1 MGKTARWFKG
11 LLGFKKSS
19 EIQSRVSEGDSGDC
33 NLRTD
38 PVWLRTFLTD
48 TEKEQNKHAI
58 AVATATAKAADA
70 AVSAAKAAAAV
81 VRLTGEGRAGDIN
94 NREEHWAAMQIQKV
108 FRGSLVISTFSK
120 FVCFPSSIRFWQ
132 MGIVKIRIFD

>member
-11 LLGFKKSS
+11 LLGFKKNS
-19 EIQSRVSEGDSGDC
+19 ERQSRVSAGDSGDC

-38 PVWLRTFLTD
+38 PVWLRNFLTD

-58 AVATATAKAADA
+58 AVATATATAAEA

-81 VRLTGEGRAGDIN
+81 VKLTGEGRAGDIIKM
-94 NREEHWAAMQIQKV
+94 EEHWAAVQIQKV
-108 FRGSLVISTFSK
+108 FRGSLVIYTCSIFLFSL
-120 FVCFPSSIRFWQ
+120 
-132 MGIVKIRIFD
+132 